1 MDLMSTPLL
10 DPLVMALGPR
20 EALALAGCCSTSKE
34 LVMAR
39 LSSANIPPE
48 LPIVRLYGILEPK
61 SVPTPRA
68 LSALR
73 KSLIAGERHVIERLF
88 QKNDIYLDTRNHSI
102 VLDNVARL
110 DEMSGDA
117 ISEVYITFLKAIIEK
132 ITAWTAAEEDAEKVL
147 TAFGLA
153 TRMILKGVR
162 WMIDNEV
169 PAESVAVFSSMN
181 LMVTCFNKVKE
192 AQDTYHLIKD
202 INNAIE
208 FGRVTHEAATYLN
221 AWIKHLQNGK
231 KIYTGPNGGL
241 YQLGRKGRKV
251 YISKC

>member
-1 MDLMSTPLL
+1 MDILSTPLL

-20 EALALAGCCSTSKE
+20 EALSLAGCCCASKE

-39 LSSANIPPE
+39 LESSSMPSEI
-48 LPIVRLYGILEPK
+48 PIVRLHNILEPN
-61 SVPTPRA
+61 SAPTPHA
-68 LSALR
+68 LSNLR
-73 KSLIAGERHVIERLF
+73 KSLIAADKQVIHRLF
-88 QKNDIYLDTRNHSI
+88 QKDEIYLDTKNHKI
-102 VLDNVARL
+102 VLDHVARL

-117 ISEVYITFLKAIIEK
+117 ISEVYITFLRAIIDK
-132 ITAWTAAEEDAEKVL
+132 ITSWTLAEEKTENVL
-147 TAFGLA
+147 TTFGLA

-169 PAESVAVFSSMN
+169 PADSVVVFSSIN

-192 AQDTYHLIKD
+192 AQDTYHLIKN
-202 INNAIE
+202 INDAVE
-208 FGRVTHEAATYLN
+208 FGRVTHEAASYLN

-251 YISKC
+251 YISRC